1 MGDDLLLTIA
11 IPTYNGGRTISRC
24 IASIVPELQA
34 EVELLVCDNASTD
47 GTAEIV
53 RKIAGSHP
61 QIRLIS
67 NETNVGFDRN
77 VELCMQRARGDFVWL
92 IGDDD
97 LICRPGAVEQVLQV
111 IRAHPEVAAIF
122 ADSRHPIRLNTTDS
136 GLCLNGSDFFRK
148 SRFKSGLVS
157 SNIFRRSAWQE
168 IDLRQYIGSGWLHIG
183 FLVQALARFPSYVIC
198 VETIAQLV
206 LEEGFGIGR
215 WGGTGSFLRT
225 GLNLV
230 RIYRE
235 MPSLGYDPAIVR
247 AAYLTIKGGYLKN
260 IPLAKAKGLRVD
272 ASLVREFVEL
282 YRAFPSFWLI
292 DLPLLLLPGW
302 LFRGARACSRALQGA
317 RGAHG
322 E

>member
-24 IASIVPELQA
+24 IASIVPELQDG
-34 EVELLVCDNASTD
+34 VELLVCDNASTD

-53 RKIAGSHP
+53 REIAGNHP

-77 VELCMQRARGDFVWL
+77 VDQCMQRARGDFVWL

-97 LICRPGAVEQVLQV
+97 LICRTGAVEKVLQV
-111 IRAHPEVAAIF
+111 IRDHPSVAAIF

-136 GLCLNGSDFFRK
+136 GLCLDGSDFFRK

-157 SNIFRRSAWQE
+157 SNIFQKDAWQKVAVS
-168 IDLRQYIGSGWLHIG
+168 RYFGSGWIHMG
-183 FLVQALARFPSYVIC
+183 FLLEALVRFPSYVIC
-198 VETIAQLV
+198 EEMIAELV
-206 LEEGFGIGR
+206 RIEGWGVAR

-302 LFRGARACSRALQGA
+302 LFRGARACSRALHGA

>member
-1 MGDDLLLTIA
+1 MGEGMLLTIA
-11 IPTYNGGRTISRC
+11 IPTCNGERTIARC
-24 IASIVPELQA
+24 LASILPELRA
-34 EVELLVCDNASTD
+34 GVELLVCDNASTD
-47 GTAEIV
+47 GTAGVV
-53 RKIAGSHP
+53 RESAGDHP
-61 QIRLIS
+61 QVRLVV
-67 NETNVGFDRN
+67 NEANVGFDRN
-77 VELCMQRARGDFVWL
+77 VDLCMQRARGDFVWL

-97 LICRPGAVEQVLQV
+97 LICRPGAVEQILQV
-111 IRAHPEVAAIF
+111 IRAYPDVAAIF
-122 ADSRHPIRLNTTDS
+122 ADSRHPIRLDPADS
-136 GLCLNGSDFFRK
+136 GLCRDCSDFFWK

-168 IDLRQYIGSGWLHIG
+168 VDLRQYLGSGWLHIG
-183 FLVQALARFPSYVIC
+183 FLVQALVRFPSYVIC
-198 VETIAQLV
+198 EETIAQLV
-206 LEEGFGIGR
+206 LEEGFGVGR

-247 AAYLTIKGGYLKN
+247 AAYLTIKGGYPRY

-272 ASLVREFVEL
+272 ASLVREFMEL

-302 LFRGARACSRALQGA
+302 PFRWARACSRAL
-317 RGAHG
+317 RGGGGYG